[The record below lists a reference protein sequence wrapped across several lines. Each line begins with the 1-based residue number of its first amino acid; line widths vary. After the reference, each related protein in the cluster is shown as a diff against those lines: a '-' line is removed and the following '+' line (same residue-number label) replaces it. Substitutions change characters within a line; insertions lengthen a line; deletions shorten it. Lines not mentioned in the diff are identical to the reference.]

1 MTDHSLI
8 MATLTAERC
17 SEEFVASMA
26 ARGMAGVR
34 INSAHVTPDDIRH
47 ICAVIRSA
55 APSVRILMDTKG
67 PEVRTTDAP
76 HPVDLRLAESVKVTV
91 GTGPTLPGSIVINAS
106 GSLAEHCRPG
116 MEIALDDGAVM
127 LRINSLRGE
136 AIEAVVT
143 RPGRLESRKT
153 VVIPECA
160 LPPLPAVSERD
171 KANIRA
177 GIEAGIDMIAHSF
190 VRSAEDV
197 EAVRKEIEGTDIQLF
212 AKIECREALDSFDG
226 ILRAA
231 DGLLIARG
239 DLGACVDPADIPAIQ
254 LMVARR
260 CHEARKPSI
269 LATQI
274 LQSMIE
280 NPVPTR
286 AEISDIAL
294 AVAEAID
301 WLLLCGETAVGRY
314 PEECVSVM
322 ASAILSAEKNSM
334 RCKML

>member
-1 MTDHSLI
+1 MI
-8 MATLTAERC
+8 MATLTAKRC
-17 SEEFVASMA
+17 TEEFVTAMA

-34 INSAHVTPDDIRH
+34 INSAHVNPDDIRRM
-47 ICAVIRSA
+47 CAVIRNA
-55 APSVRILMDTKG
+55 APAVKILMDTKG
-67 PEVRTTDAP
+67 PKLRTTDAP
-76 HPVDLRLAESVKVTV
+76 KPVDLRLAESVKVTV

-106 GSLAEHCRPG
+106 GSLTEHCRPG

-136 AIEAVVT
+136 SIEAVVT

-153 VVIPECA
+153 VVIPDCT

-190 VRSAEDV
+190 VRSADDV
-197 EAVRKEIEGTDIQLF
+197 EAVRAEIEGTAIQLF
-212 AKIECREALDSFDG
+212 AKIECREALDNFNG

-239 DLGACVDPADIPAIQ
+239 DLGTCIDPADIPAVQ
-254 LMVARR
+254 LMVARS

-274 LQSMIE
+274 LQSMISG
-280 NPVPTR
+280 PVATR

-294 AVAEAID
+294 AVAEDID
-301 WLLLCGETAVGRY
+301 WLLLCGETAQGRY

-322 ASAILSAEKNSM
+322 ASAILSAENNSM